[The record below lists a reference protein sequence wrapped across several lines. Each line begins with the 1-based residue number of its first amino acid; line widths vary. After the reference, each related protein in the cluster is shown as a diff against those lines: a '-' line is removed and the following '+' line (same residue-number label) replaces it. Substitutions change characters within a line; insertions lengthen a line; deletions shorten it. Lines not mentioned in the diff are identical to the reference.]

1 MGHKMWAETKNHVKN
16 EMCHTC
22 YARSSLIVKPLLG
35 IQVSQLCLQSFAVV
49 YTVRIRLVCFLPL
62 YGFMNSCSIYLYPAD
77 VGPEQE
83 EECVR

>member
-35 IQVSQLCLQSFAVV
+35 IQVSQFCLQSFAVV
-49 YTVRIRLVCFLPL
+49 HTVNICLTCFLPL
-62 YGFMNSCSIYLYPAD
+62 YGFMNSCSIYLYLAV
-77 VGPEQE
+77 VGPAE
-83 EECVR
+83 EEE